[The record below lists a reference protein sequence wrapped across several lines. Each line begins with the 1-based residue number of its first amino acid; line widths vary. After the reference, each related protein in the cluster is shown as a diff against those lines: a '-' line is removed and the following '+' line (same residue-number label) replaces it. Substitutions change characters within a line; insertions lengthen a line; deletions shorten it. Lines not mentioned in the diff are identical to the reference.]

1 MIKYLEL
8 SGIKVITKQE
18 DLISSKLYILN
29 ILSKESVCKIS
40 PKDIKQSNNI
50 YISFDHDIRQAVPK
64 ELDDIDIIIYKN
76 HTEYY
81 CEFFKILALLSNI
94 DLQEFVLEFKK

>member
-8 SGIKVITKQE
+8 SGIKVIAKQE

-76 HTEYY
+76 QTEYY